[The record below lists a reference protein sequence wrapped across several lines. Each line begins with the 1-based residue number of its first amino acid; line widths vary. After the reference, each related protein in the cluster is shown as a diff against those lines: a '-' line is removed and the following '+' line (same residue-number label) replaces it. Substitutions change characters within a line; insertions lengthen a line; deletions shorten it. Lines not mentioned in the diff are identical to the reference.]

1 MASLHRSA
9 IAYAFTTFAA
19 TFMNSI
25 FNFYYVKIF
34 LNVYRISEYWFN
46 IAQVIF
52 LIWNA
57 INDPLF
63 GYLQDTCE
71 SEIFRKRRKAV
82 LYGAPLFAMSF
93 LLPWFPWIQGV
104 NGHWVTGVHLIV
116 SLCFYDALF
125 TYVLLA
131 HCALS
136 AEISP
141 LQEDRHIVL
150 QYSQISSLLSPL
162 GLFFCVLIY
171 NNEQDNFQAFQ
182 VVCVVVAVVS
192 WLCMSYTGVNVRVL
206 ADKQPPPKKDSSKTC
221 DVTAFVLFK
230 QLVTQP
236 NLIYFIIMNFFQVF
250 HGTFQSNFFL
260 IFADY
265 LIGPDVM
272 PSILLSILAGSSYV
286 LPQIVVLMSGSLL
299 SKYGSYH
306 VIEWSFYIKFILAA
320 VMYMAGR
327 MHTWLLAFMFLAD
340 RTITSAASSTFN
352 LPLSDVID
360 DDKITHNR
368 GSPVSSMIFGTNA
381 LFTKPAQSLAP
392 MLVVYVLARHGY
404 KNKENTM
411 ASRATDSYRDL
422 QEVMFQLLCLVPML
436 LAVVQIVF
444 WRKYTLRKSRYS
456 KAQFTEE
463 LAI

>member
-236 NLIYFIIMNFFQVF
+236 NLSKNQSEIMARSFGGGALIYFIIMNFF
-250 HGTFQSNFFL
+250 
-260 IFADY
+260 
-265 LIGPDVM
+265 
-272 PSILLSILAGSSYV
+272 
-286 LPQIVVLMSGSLL
+286 QIVVLMSGSLL

-306 VIEWSFYIKFILAA
+306 VIEWSFYIKFSLAA